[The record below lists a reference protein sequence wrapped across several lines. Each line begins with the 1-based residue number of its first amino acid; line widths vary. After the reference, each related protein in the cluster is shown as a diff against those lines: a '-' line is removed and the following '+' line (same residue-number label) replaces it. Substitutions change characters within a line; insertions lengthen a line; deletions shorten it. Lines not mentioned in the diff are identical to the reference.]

1 MEKKMG
7 FFEKLKKSLSK
18 AGDGML
24 SAIFTGGDRVNREFY
39 EELEEAMIVAD
50 MGMDTAERLIEALR
64 EALDE
69 KDIKTRDEA
78 RNELRR
84 IVADEMRPDTEF
96 AADNGEAVLL
106 IVGVN
111 GVGKTTSIGKL
122 AAYYV
127 SNGRQPMMAAAD
139 TFRAAAAEQL
149 TVWAERSGVQI
160 VKHGEGADPAA
171 VVFDAA
177 ASFKAR
183 KRDILL
189 CGSAGSLHNRK
200 NRMNGL
206 EKIRRVLDRELPN
219 APVESL
225 LVLDATTGQNAIA
238 QARAF
243 GESTGLTGVIITKLD
258 GTAKG
263 GMAVSIKKELGLPV
277 RFIGVGE
284 GIDDLRPFD
293 ADAFAEALI

>member
-24 SAIFTGGDRVNREFY
+24 SAIFSGGDRVNGEFY

-122 AAYYV
+122 AAYQPT
-127 SNGRQPMMAAAD
+127 GRQRFHLCCKWQATAQSRYKRLIYQGIGSMQYHVAITAFHLHHPA
-139 TFRAAAAEQL
+139 FQL
-149 TVWAERSGVQI
+149 IATAGSMTRT
-160 VKHGEGADPAA
+160 
-171 VVFDAA
+171 
-177 ASFKAR
+177 AR
-183 KRDILL
+183 KAYRHHSRYTYLYHNKHQLHKFRSIMGRIRLPL
-189 CGSAGSLHNRK
+189 PHRVEVRTHHQSSWYHLFPSAQNHV
-200 NRMNGL
+200 
-206 EKIRRVLDRELPN
+206 RR
-219 APVESL
+219 
-225 LVLDATTGQNAIA
+225 
-238 QARAF
+238 
-243 GESTGLTGVIITKLD
+243 
-258 GTAKG
+258 
-263 GMAVSIKKELGLPV
+263 
-277 RFIGVGE
+277 
-284 GIDDLRPFD
+284 
-293 ADAFAEALI
+293 

>member
-24 SAIFTGGDRVNREFY
+24 SAIFSGGDRVNGEFY

-122 AAYYV
+122 AAY
-127 SNGRQPMMAAAD
+127 
-139 TFRAAAAEQL
+139 
-149 TVWAERSGVQI
+149 
-160 VKHGEGADPAA
+160 
-171 VVFDAA
+171 
-177 ASFKAR
+177 
-183 KRDILL
+183 
-189 CGSAGSLHNRK
+189 
-200 NRMNGL
+200 
-206 EKIRRVLDRELPN
+206 
-219 APVESL
+219 
-225 LVLDATTGQNAIA
+225 
-238 QARAF
+238 
-243 GESTGLTGVIITKLD
+243 
-258 GTAKG
+258 
-263 GMAVSIKKELGLPV
+263 
-277 RFIGVGE
+277 
-284 GIDDLRPFD
+284 
-293 ADAFAEALI
+293 